1 MDPSGDAPAGGT
13 DDEAAAAPMEYAQD
27 PFLFPLVREPRSR
40 WERAGLSERQERTFN
55 RVATLLVGLFL
66 TGWTYTIGFAPRAH
80 LRADQP
86 PVASI
91 TDRLIRS
98 PLASDAAPE
107 PAFLVDQFVRGFE
120 ASFEEQVGGLS
131 GAVKVS
137 IVNPG
142 DSIDL
147 PGSADSLPADAQIVL
162 RPTDGAGGTGAAE
175 VPATQAPAQG
185 GIWNLVLRMRD
196 AIRPASDV
204 SVITLVPLSE
214 KRAGRIGSYR
224 IGNWPYEQGG
234 APKAIYRPPPGLI
247 RVTQENK
254 EMWLSEHIQLKDF
267 ITKGQENVWPKYVAV
282 QPRVLDKIELVVQ
295 ELELMGHP
303 VENIFAVSG
312 FRTPAYNAGGGNT
325 VGRGA
330 LSRHMYGDA
339 MDIAIDNDRN
349 GIMDDL
355 NGDGRI
361 NLADARVIGAA
372 VDRVEKKYP
381 QLVGGMHY
389 YPPTG
394 GHQGMVHIDTRG
406 YRARW

>member
-1 MDPSGDAPAGGT
+1 
-13 DDEAAAAPMEYAQD
+13 MEYAQD

-40 WERAGLSERQERTFN
+40 WERAGLSTRQERTFN
-55 RVATLLVGLFL
+55 RVATLVVAVFLVG
-66 TGWTYTIGFAPRAH
+66 WIYTLGFAPRAH
-80 LRADQP
+80 LRADV

-91 TDRLIRS
+91 ASQVLRS
-98 PLASDAAPE
+98 PLGRNAAPA
-107 PAFLVDQFVRGFE
+107 PAFVMDEFVRRFE
-120 ASFEEQVGGLS
+120 KDFSEDVGGLS
-131 GAVKVS
+131 GQVKVS
-137 IVNPG
+137 IVEPG
-142 DSIDL
+142 DSVPL
-147 PGSADSLPADAQIVL
+147 PAGVDSLPAGARVVL
-162 RPTDGAGGTGAAE
+162 QPTDGTGAAPGAAPAPGE
-175 VPATQAPAQG
+175 VPAGTAPSEG

-196 AIRPASDV
+196 AALPASEV

-214 KRAGRIGSYR
+214 KRSGRIGEYR
-224 IGNWPYEQGG
+224 IGNWPYEGGG
-234 APKAIYRPPPGLI
+234 APKPIYRAPAGMI
-247 RVTQENK
+247 RVTQQNK
-254 EMWLSEHIQLKDF
+254 DMWLSEHIQLKDF
-267 ITKGQENVWPKYVAV
+267 ITKGQENVWPKYVVV
-282 QPRVLDKIELVVQ
+282 QPRILDKIELVIQ

-325 VGRGA
+325 SGRGA

-339 MDIAIDNDRN
+339 MDIAVDNDRN

-361 NLADARVIGAA
+361 NLSDARIIGAA

>member
-1 MDPSGDAPAGGT
+1 
-13 DDEAAAAPMEYAQD
+13 MEYAQD

-40 WERAGLSERQERTFN
+40 WERAGLSTRQERTFN
-55 RVATLLVGLFL
+55 RVATLVVGVFLVG
-66 TGWTYTIGFAPRAH
+66 WIYTLGFAPREH
-80 LRADQP
+80 LRASV
-86 PVASI
+86 PVESI
-91 TDRLIRS
+91 AERVLRS
-98 PLASDAAPE
+98 PLARDAAPA
-107 PAFLVDQFVRGFE
+107 PAFVMDEFVR
-120 ASFEEQVGGLS
+120 SFEKDFTEDVGGLS
-131 GAVKVS
+131 GQVKVS
-137 IVNPG
+137 IVEPG
-142 DSIDL
+142 DSVSL
-147 PGSADSLPADAQIVL
+147 PAGVDSLPSGAQVVL
-162 RPTDGAGGTGAAE
+162 QPTDGAGGTAAASPGE
-175 VPATQAPAQG
+175 VPAGQVPAEG

-196 AIRPASDV
+196 AALPASGV

-214 KRAGRIGSYR
+214 KRGGRIGDYR
-224 IGNWPYEQGG
+224 IGNWPYEGGG
-234 APKAIYRPPPGLI
+234 APKAIYRAPAGMI
-247 RVTQENK
+247 RVTQQNK
-254 EMWLSEHIQLKDF
+254 EIWLSEHIQLKDF
-267 ITKGQENVWPKYVAV
+267 ITKGQENVWPKYVVV
-282 QPRVLDKIELVVQ
+282 QPRVLDKIELVLQ

-325 VGRGA
+325 QGRGA

-339 MDIAIDNDRN
+339 MDIAVDNDRN
-349 GIMDDL
+349 SIMDDL

-361 NLADARVIGAA
+361 NLSDARVIGAA